1 MSEENLREHFIGKLF
16 DYICENNPDLLV
28 LLEEDIAIGC
38 FLTDKVDSIM
48 DTVREHVEEPLYALE
63 ERCMELLT
71 KDLRPSKYHYIL
83 HVLEQEFSSAYKLMQ
98 ESSVLKFEVINL
110 VSYCD
115 HVFEAMHFT
124 EANEGNRLLY
134 YGIAGAISQYL
145 DLPAAEWETRE
156 QWGTKVNSD

>member
-1 MSEENLREHFIGKLF
+1 MLKALFMSEENLREHFIGKLF

-38 FLTDKVDSIM
+38 FLTDKVDGIM
-48 DTVREHVEEPLYALE
+48 KIICEHADEPLYVLE
-63 ERCMELLT
+63 ERCMEQLT

-83 HVLEQEFSSAYKLMQ
+83 HVLEQEFGPAHTQMR
-98 ESSVLKFEVINL
+98 ESGVLKFEVINL

-115 HVFEAMHFT
+115 HVFEAMRFS
-124 EANEGNRLLY
+124 EANEDNRLLY

-145 DLPAAEWETRE
+145 DLPAGEWERSE
-156 QWGTKVNSD
+156 Q